1 MPVADGAVGPAG
13 RGRPTFSPKD
23 ASMNRVLVVA
33 GVLLVSVGLLSLK
46 YPRYSWQEETTA
58 TISTPV
64 VDIEL
69 PTRQPHTISVPPGV
83 SWGAAGLGWVL
94 VFVGVGYL
102 LPLLPLLVLPRPRW
116 GLEVEA
122 LVWTISPAARRS

>member
-58 TISTPV
+58 TISTHIITP
-64 VDIEL
+64 
-69 PTRQPHTISVPPGV
+69 S
-83 SWGAAGLGWVL
+83 
-94 VFVGVGYL
+94 
-102 LPLLPLLVLPRPRW
+102 
-116 GLEVEA
+116 
-122 LVWTISPAARRS
+122 